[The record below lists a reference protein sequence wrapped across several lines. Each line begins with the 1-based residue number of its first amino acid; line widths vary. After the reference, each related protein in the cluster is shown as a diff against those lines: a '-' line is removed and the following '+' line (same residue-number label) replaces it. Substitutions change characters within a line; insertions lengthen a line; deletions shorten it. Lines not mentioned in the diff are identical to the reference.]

1 MAERALQAANS
12 QADVI
17 NPISQKHSELGW
29 LSLIEALVDKIRAR
43 GIINQA
49 SLQVFQP
56 GTR

>member
-17 NPISQKHSELGW
+17 NPISQTHSELGW
-29 LSLIEALVDKIRAR
+29 LSLIQALVDKIRAR

-49 SLQVFQP
+49 SLQVF
-56 GTR
+56 